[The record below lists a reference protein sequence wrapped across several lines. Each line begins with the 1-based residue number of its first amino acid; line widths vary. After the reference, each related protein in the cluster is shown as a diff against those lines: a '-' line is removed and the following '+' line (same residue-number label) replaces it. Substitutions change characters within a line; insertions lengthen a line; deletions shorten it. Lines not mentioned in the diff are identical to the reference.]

1 MERMVA
7 QLSEGDRARFAGLK
21 RMFIDNYA
29 AVPPQSIRRLL
40 ALHRAGCVD
49 VLGLGDDY
57 VLERESGQTRV
68 VTTEGK
74 AVRFD
79 VLIDAR
85 GQRALGSE
93 DLPFPTLR
101 SLMAAAGKDVA
112 MDDRFALIADGLPE
126 GRIFL
131 PAAPYLLSRLP
142 FVQGI
147 TASADLGETV
157 VERILQ
163 DQEIGLYAA

>member
-1 MERMVA
+1 M
-7 QLSEGDRARFAGLK
+7 LDEGDRARFAGLK
-21 RMFIDNYA
+21 RAFIDNYA

-40 ALHRAGCVD
+40 ALHRAGCID
-49 VLGLGDDY
+49 VLALGDDY
-57 VLERESGQTRV
+57 QLLREAGETRV
-68 VTTEGK
+68 VTIEGQE
-74 AVRFD
+74 ARFD

-85 GQRALGSE
+85 GQRALTAA

-101 SLMAAAGKDVA
+101 HLLGGAAGDVP
-112 MDDRFALIADGLPE
+112 MDEGFAVTSSGLPE
-126 GRIFL
+126 GRVFL

-157 VERILQ
+157 AERILQ
-163 DQEIGLYAA
+163 DLKLSRAQAA